1 MYKIEM
7 TKTEFFLFIIF
18 IFISNNIYSQV
29 SIRGQVVNQNNK
41 PIEFIE
47 VYLQNID
54 STITKSE
61 LTTADGKFTIITE
74 KEECLLFLVQVG
86 LTVYKQKINPNQDLN
101 LGIFPIIEREE
112 QLNEVVVSTK
122 KKLIERKID
131 RLIFNVANSTAVT
144 GGTALDALKFTPRIK
159 VENDQISMIGKG
171 GMLVMVN
178 DRIIQLSG
186 DDLANYL
193 KTLHAEDLKLIE
205 VITNP
210 PAKYSAEGN
219 SGIIN
224 IVTKNSKSEAWNAS
238 IRSVYQQATY
248 AMGNTG
254 GSFNMQKGKFDLTS
268 NINYAN
274 GSTAAVETS
283 QILYPNSTWNSAN
296 NRRDYMNNL
305 SARFGL
311 TYKIN
316 DKIKTGFNF
325 NHLNSKPLSLDDAAS
340 KIYNIS
346 NNQLDSI
353 IATKASNEYEIK
365 LTSLNYYL
373 QYEIDSIGKKLAL
386 DIDYFDYYD
395 TTNRLFNTQS
405 YFSNTTAK
413 PNAFVEARN
422 YGEQNIKNYS
432 LNLNMDHPTRW
443 IDINY
448 GLRISRTTT
457 RNIFDFFLI
466 ENNTEIK
473 DLTQSNEFDYQENIQ
488 AAYFSGK
495 KSLGD
500 QWEAKLG
507 LRYEWTQTEGFTKTL
522 NQINTN
528 NYQKLFPTFYLAY
541 KPNDKHSF
549 NLNYGK
555 RIQRPTYENLNP
567 FRYVSNPYS
576 FSEGNPFLKPAFT
589 DNLEIEYSFKDY
601 LITNVYYSYTDDN
614 FQQVTILDETTNI
627 RQIMPQNFII
637 NRLFG
642 VNQTFIY
649 KPIGGWDINVSAN
662 VYYSS
667 TDSKITQTLPFLKGW
682 NGEFSM
688 SNDFVLNEN
697 KTLLASLNYNFKT
710 RGVSNL
716 YTNSF
721 SNQLNSSIKWLLL
734 DKKMTV
740 SLYLNDVFS
749 SNRTTYK
756 AFSNNIEFSFRNYYD
771 ARFFRLGVVY
781 NWGKTNKANQNTS
794 KNQEEQDRL

>member
-1 MYKIEM
+1 MKKI
-7 TKTEFFLFIIF
+7 IIALVL
-18 IFISNNIYSQV
+18 IYSSV
-29 SIRGQVVNQNNK
+29 SFSQINVLGKVVNHENN
-41 PIEFIE
+41 PIDLAE
-47 VYLQNID
+47 VILINKD
-54 STITKSE
+54 SIAQKSE
-61 LTTADGKFTIITE
+61 LTNAKGEFVLAIAKGNYLLQIRKFGRELYSSKIN
-74 KEECLLFLVQVG
+74 
-86 LTVYKQKINPNQDLN
+86 LTQELDLGNIKIKQKNEILS
-101 LGIFPIIEREE
+101 
-112 QLNEVVVSTK
+112 EVVVQGK

-131 RLIFNVANSTAVT
+131 RLVFNVANSTAVT
-144 GGTALDALKFTPRIK
+144 GGNALDVLKITPRIK
-159 VENDQISMIGKG
+159 VQNDQISMIGKG
-171 GMLVMVN
+171 GMMVMVN
-178 DRIIQLSG
+178 DRIIKLSG

-193 KTLHAEDLKLIE
+193 KTLNAEDLKLIE

-268 NINYAN
+268 NISYAN
-274 GSTAAVETS
+274 GSNAPVETS
-283 QILYPNSTWNSAN
+283 QILYPNLTWNSAN
-296 NRRDYMNNL
+296 NRRDYTNSL
-305 SARFGL
+305 SARLGL

-316 DKIKTGFNF
+316 EKIKTGFNF
-325 NHLNSKPLSLDDAAS
+325 NHLNNKPLSLDDAAS
-340 KIYNIS
+340 KIYN
-346 NNQLDSI
+346 NQLDSI
-353 IATKASNEYEIK
+353 IATKARNEYEIK
-365 LTSLNYYL
+365 LTSLNYYVL
-373 QYEIDSIGKKLAL
+373 YEIDSIGKKLTL
-386 DIDYFDYYD
+386 DVDYFDYYD

-405 YFSNTTAK
+405 FFSNATPK

-422 YGEQNIKNYS
+422 FGEQNIKNYS
-432 LNLNMDHPTRW
+432 FNLNMEHPTRW
-443 IDINY
+443 SDFNY
-448 GLRISRTTT
+448 GMRLSRTTT
-457 RNIFDFFLI
+457 RNIFDFFSI

-495 KSLGD
+495 KRFND
-500 QWEAKLG
+500 KWEAKLG

-541 KPNDKHSF
+541 TPNGKHSF

-555 RIQRPTYENLNP
+555 RIQRPTYEYLNP

-627 RQIMPQNFII
+627 RQIIPQNFII

-642 VNQTFIY
+642 INQTIIY
-649 KPIGGWDINVSAN
+649 KPIDGWDINVSAN

-667 TDSKITQTLPFLKGW
+667 TDSKIPQTLPFLNGW
-682 NGEFSM
+682 NGQFSM

-721 SNQLNSSIKWLLL
+721 ANQLNTSIKWLLL

-740 SLYLNDVFS
+740 SLYLNDILS
-749 SNRTTYK
+749 SNRTTYNT
-756 AFSNNIEFSFRNYYD
+756 FSNNIEFSFRNYYD
-771 ARFFRLGVVY
+771 VRFFRLGLIY
-781 NWGKTNKANQNTS
+781 NWGNKIKANQNGN